1 MKSLTPME
9 LQEKSQIDL
18 GALMANC
25 NLVRLQLLDGT
36 SRELA
41 SPKLGRDFLYGTLE
55 DGTTLGVFRKST
67 LRSVEFSQQRQ
78 LSSNQLEYTRR
89 AIGELLAGRQF
100 PALARIR
107 FLEPQA
113 APQQVHLVGITRGFL
128 FTDYFGNPAIPIA
141 ALGTIE
147 LEL

>member
-36 SRELA
+36 SRELTN
-41 SPKLGRDFLYGTLE
+41 PKLGRDFLYGTLE
-55 DGTTLGVFRKST
+55 DGRTLGVFRRII
-67 LRSVEFSQQRQ
+67 LRSVEFHHQLH

-89 AIGELLAGRQF
+89 AIGELLAGKPF
-100 PALARIR
+100 PALARIG

-113 APQQVHLVGITRGFL
+113 VPQQVHLVGITRGFL
-128 FTDYFGNPAIPIA
+128 FTDHFGNPAIPIA